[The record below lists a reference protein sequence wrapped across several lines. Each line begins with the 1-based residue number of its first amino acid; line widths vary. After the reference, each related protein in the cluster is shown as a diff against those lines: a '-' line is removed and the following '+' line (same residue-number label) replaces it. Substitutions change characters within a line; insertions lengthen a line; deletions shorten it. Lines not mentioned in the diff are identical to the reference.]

1 MKVTSQSGVD
11 DGATLLADGR
21 GLTVD
26 GYDGGF
32 WVGPTLF
39 DNVTKDM
46 TIYKEEIFG
55 PVLSVLRAERLRRGP
70 PALQ

>member
-1 MKVTSQSGVD
+1 V
-11 DGATLLADGR
+11 DGR
-21 GLTVD
+21 GLAVD

-46 TIYKEEIFG
+46 
-55 PVLSVLRAERLRRGP
+55 
-70 PALQ
+70 